1 MKFDNSLDILAKVF
15 LKIRCPT
22 PILYQIYIFLREI
35 SIFLLLQILNCNTIQ
50 IIVYKSI

>member
-22 PILYQIYIFLREI
+22 SILYQIYIFLRKI
-35 SIFLLLQILNCNTIQ
+35 SIFFLLQILNRN
-50 IIVYKSI
+50 YKSV